1 LQIIDGAME
10 NGEFIPHDPEE
21 YGFFT
26 GEIATGP
33 RKGTRGVVP
42 SNYIELM
49 SDAEQARVAA
59 HVAVAAP
66 AVAAQRPVGVAP
78 ASAFAPVVSSA
89 AASSASAVVAAAVAP
104 DGMVVSVVV
113 DHDVV
118 EPLLEEHELEAAA
131 NPRMVYVLH
140 DFDPR
145 AEEGREDVDDELELF
160 RGE

>member
-1 LQIIDGAME
+1 MPTSQTVPQSVDGVME

-21 YGFFT
+21 DGFFSA
-26 GEIATGP
+26 EIATGP
-33 RKGTRGVVP
+33 RKGQRGVVP

-49 SDAEQARVAA
+49 DDAEQARVAA
-59 HVAVAAP
+59 HIANNEQGSGAASAKTAAEGVAAAEP
-66 AVAAQRPVGVAP
+66 AGAG
-78 ASAFAPVVSSA
+78 
-89 AASSASAVVAAAVAP
+89 AVVAVAP
-104 DGMVVSVVV
+104 DGGVVPVVV
-113 DHDVV
+113 DHAVV